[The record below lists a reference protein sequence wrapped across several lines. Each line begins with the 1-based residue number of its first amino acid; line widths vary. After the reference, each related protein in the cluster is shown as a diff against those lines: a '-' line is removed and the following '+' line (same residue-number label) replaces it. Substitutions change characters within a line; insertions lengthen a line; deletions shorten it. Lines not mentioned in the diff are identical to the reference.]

1 MYRQSQF
8 TQYLSILNMA
18 VPPVVAQTEL
28 SKAADR
34 CDVDALRELLSAGVD
49 VDHTSP
55 QCRLTALQIVCS
67 ASTNGHDDHRVAC
80 AALLLAHGASPNAG
94 APGSSY
100 QNFTPLMFAALNS
113 RVEIVKMLLS
123 AGGDV
128 NVIASGATALGAAVF
143 NAPDTRANRDILE
156 AFLRAGA
163 DANPPK
169 WGGSTVMERSIRH
182 GQRRFW
188 PLLLRAG
195 AILPTR
201 DINQILGY
209 HRTHSHLLYL
219 QKIQTAGG
227 FKAYEKAHRAK
238 LLATFAPKF
247 THLVPPELV
256 ARFLEFSFHL
266 GFY

>member
-1 MYRQSQF
+1 
-8 TQYLSILNMA
+8 MA

-94 APGSSY
+94 A

>member
-8 TQYLSILNMA
+8 TQYLSILSMA

-195 AILPTR
+195 AILPTGENDHGPPDY
-201 DINQILGY
+201 DI
-209 HRTHSHLLYL
+209 HRTHPYL
-219 QKIQTAGG
+219 RKLDAAGG
-227 FKAYEKAHRAK
+227 FKAYEKAHRAT
-238 LLATFAPKF
+238 LQAIFAPKF
-247 THLVPPELV
+247 THLVAPELV
-256 ARFLEFSFHL
+256 ARIIEFSFHV